1 MIMCDLFSDANA
13 IFLTDRPL
21 LVKLTTEKLEQE
33 AGLLKVKSW
42 KWVVISLEASAI
54 HNSGFA
60 RIFPINRVATEA
72 EQAELS
78 SLGEQFD
85 EIAVRRDG
93 YIEGDLAIE
102 ADEAA
107 LYEIEQQIESIRNAA
122 KVYDLKEKALAGSIV
137 NIGNGG
143 TLQIEMGLVRAD
155 DLAALRRLRQPETV
169 GQDGE
174 GASMGGPPALSG
186 NDNDYEK
193 PTRYSTV
200 LVKELTAW
208 SAPRF
213 AGHVG

>member
-1 MIMCDLFSDANA
+1 M
-13 IFLTDRPL
+13 
-21 LVKLTTEKLEQE
+21 
-33 AGLLKVKSW
+33 
-42 KWVVISLEASAI
+42 ISLEASAI

-60 RIFPINRVATEA
+60 RIFPTNRVATEA

-93 YIEGDLAIE
+93 YTEGDLAIE

-143 TLQIEMGLVRAD
+143 ALQIETGLVRGD
-155 DLAALRRLRQPETV
+155 DLAALRRLRQPETE

-174 GASMGGPPALSG
+174 GANMGETPYPF
-186 NDNDYEK
+186 
-193 PTRYSTV
+193 RQ
-200 LVKELTAW
+200 
-208 SAPRF
+208 
-213 AGHVG
+213 